1 MLSLEMLLRVGG
13 VLHFSLLAA
22 SILAPFVLNWWSDL
36 KKLSRLS
43 QQIVWVHGAFIVLVI
58 IGFAAASLLLP
69 GELASGTP
77 LARALCGFIALFWT
91 ARLVVQLF
99 FYNAEPH
106 LTHWFLRLGYRG
118 LTGVFTYFAI
128 VYAVAAAAPFAS

>member
-1 MLSLEMLLRVGG
+1 
-13 VLHFSLLAA
+13 
-22 SILAPFVLNWWSDL
+22 
-36 KKLSRLS
+36 
-43 QQIVWVHGAFIVLVI
+43 
-58 IGFAAASLLLP
+58 LP
-69 GELASGTP
+69 DELASGTP

-99 FYNAEPH
+99 YFDAEPY

-128 VYAVAAAAPFAS
+128 VYAIVAAAPFAGVVP